1 MFKNKLIAKA
11 VLLALAGTMTAQ
23 TLNAAPVAAHT
34 SASRSVSK
42 YGSAKTTSKAAGK
55 PTGSAKKEE
64 KTPVVVPKDP
74 QNPNGDKT
82 DGKGMW
88 EIAAETGKKMVKTI
102 GDNLK
107 NVKPDT
113 WVNMATTALTV
124 GGSMY
129 QMNRNMKAMEGAG
142 NGADM
147 VRQMEDSMKKSMEDS
162 RMASAAAFKD
172 QMAALEKS
180 SSTALDQN
188 KELLKTLNTN
198 FNSPAVSGYN
208 SASIEAARKEA
219 EESYKRLQNSANY
232 GVSTPDIRPAVGGYN
247 SASTEAARKEAEESY
262 KRLQN
267 SANYGVSTPDI
278 KGGLVNK
285 TGTSAPLDAAS
296 PSSPTRTDAG
306 FGAANAALVTT
317 AATSSTANP
326 SAPSIVN
333 RTGENTSRVIS
344 SEVNGDPVLQTAGT
358 PSFSADSII
367 NTSISSD
374 GATRYSLSGIMQ
386 SEDFKSAA
394 AQSGMSAIRLDMSEK
409 QAKQAI
415 ETAIANNT
423 VDWASFLDSPKA
435 PFNPVDV
442 GLPDGDWRIIGDMF
456 LFDVQWLSKTPQG
469 TVVFRKTD
477 FLSEVKSQT
486 GSAYNLEMLK
496 TGGKTLAMPDT
507 VLGQWR
513 SVSRKDGNPYRYD
526 SGLF

>member
-198 FNSPAVSGYN
+198 FNSPAVS
-208 SASIEAARKEA
+208 
-219 EESYKRLQNSANY
+219 
-232 GVSTPDIRPAVGGYN
+232 GYN

-469 TVVFRKTD
+469 TVVFRKID

>member
-232 GVSTPDIRPAVGGYN
+232 GVSTPDI
-247 SASTEAARKEAEESY
+247 
-262 KRLQN
+262 
-267 SANYGVSTPDI
+267 

-386 SEDFKSAA
+386 SEDFKSVA